1 MKDNWTKAFQE
12 KLGNFE
18 LDLPEPAAAGRRSA
32 RIVPLLLALAAAALL
47 LMVLL
52 RMPGKSQPG
61 PSRLIAEAGPAI
73 QTSLP
78 GQIVPIAPLPK
89 RIHRVATAQKAA
101 VPEQTESAEPVANEE
116 MATTENVPASA
127 PETEKTVSAKA
138 VNDTWTEDWPEDKTH
153 RSTRIS
159 YRVHFDPSLLRKQTA
174 VEKPFSQLI
183 NGYYKGLDGG
193 LIMEPPSSVGGTAH
207 EIPKGEL
214 RCDLPVKLGVSVQIG
229 WPGRFSVGSG
239 LDYSFHRSRIGS
251 SSSSELEYRMH
262 YLGLP
267 VKGIFTI
274 VDAKRLDWY
283 AAAGG
288 ELEWMVAGRIHTRQP
303 DQQETVSAIDLHP
316 FIFSLTAS
324 TGLELKFS
332 EHVGLYAEPGIAWHT
347 LTTDKLPDYYHDH
360 PVSFDLHL
368 GVRFDLG
375 VR

>member
-61 PSRLIAEAGPAI
+61 PSRLIAEAGPDIEA
-73 QTSLP
+73 SLP

-89 RIHRVATAQKAA
+89 RVHPVAATQKAA
-101 VPEQTESAEPVANEE
+101 MPEPTKPVEPVADEE
-116 MATTENVPASA
+116 KAAGETVPASV
-127 PETEKTVSAKA
+127 PKTEKTVSAQA
-138 VNDTWTEDWPEDKTH
+138 VNDKWAEDWPEDKTH

-159 YRVHFDPSLLRKQTA
+159 YRVHFDPSLLRNQTT
-174 VEKPFSQLI
+174 VEKTFRQLDFF
-183 NGYYKGLDGG
+183 YGLKEG
-193 LIMEPPSSVGGTAH
+193 LIMENPLSVGETAH
-207 EIPKGEL
+207 DIPKGEL
-214 RCDLPVKLGVSVQIG
+214 RCDLPVKAGVSIQIG

-274 VDAKRLDWY
+274 VDAKRLNWY

-303 DQQETVSAIDLHP
+303 DQQETVSPIDIHP

-324 TGLELKFS
+324 TGLEFKFS

-347 LTTDKLPDYYHDH
+347 LMTDKLPDYYLDH
-360 PVSFDLHL
+360 PVSFDLHM

>member
-12 KLGNFE
+12 KLGDFE
-18 LDLPEPAAAGRRSA
+18 LDLPEQAAAGRNSA
-32 RIVPLLLALAAAALL
+32 RIVPLLLAGAAAAALL

-52 RMPGKSQPG
+52 RMPEQSQPG
-61 PSRLIAEAGPAI
+61 PSRLIAEAEPAI
-73 QTSLP
+73 EASLP
-78 GQIVPIAPLPK
+78 VQILPLAPLA
-89 RIHRVATAQKAA
+89 RRVHPAATAQKAA
-101 VPEQTESAEPVANEE
+101 VPEQTGSAEPVAKEE

-138 VNDTWTEDWPEDKTH
+138 VNDTWTEDWPEDKTR

-159 YRVHFDPSLLRKQTA
+159 YRVHFDPSLLRRHTT
-174 VEKPFSQLI
+174 VEKTFSKLD
-183 NGYYKGLDGG
+183 YFGLYSGG
-193 LIMEPPSSVGGTAH
+193 AMGNPASAGEISH
-207 EIPKGEL
+207 EILKEEL

-239 LDYSFHRSRIGS
+239 IDYSFHRSRIGS

-288 ELEWMVAGRIHTRQP
+288 ELEWMVAGRIHARQAGM
-303 DQQETVSAIDLHP
+303 QGTVSSIDLHP

-368 GVRFDLG
+368 GVRFDLS